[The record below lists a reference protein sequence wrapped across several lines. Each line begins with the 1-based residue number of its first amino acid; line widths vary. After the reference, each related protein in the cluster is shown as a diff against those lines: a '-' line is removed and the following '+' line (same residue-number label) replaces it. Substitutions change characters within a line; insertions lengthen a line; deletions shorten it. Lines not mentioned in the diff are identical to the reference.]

1 MSMAAASYEIEIHYT
16 ELQNPDSLVEG
27 SCNGFLKFLIRIS
40 DRCILC
46 ESPRLNK
53 LWLIRDVIGHYLI
66 VCSMFFQL
74 QTWVPIANDWSLLRP
89 GDSPKI

>member
-1 MSMAAASYEIEIHYT
+1 MAAASYEIEIHYT
-16 ELQNPDSLVEG
+16 ELQNLDSLVEG

-40 DRCILC
+40 DPHILC

-53 LWLIRDVIGHYLI
+53 LWLICDVIGDYLI
-66 VCSMFFQL
+66 VSSMFFQL
-74 QTWVPIANDWSLLRP
+74 QSCVPMANYWSLLRP